1 MAIIFSENGNVT
13 ETIDETPFD
22 QESNLQQL
30 IHDNPNTIPLYE
42 IDSDTR
48 LFIAARE
55 FRTNSGPI
63 DALGF
68 DARGNIY
75 VIETKLQ
82 RNPDKRYV
90 VAQALDYGASLWR
103 HAVNFDAFIASLD
116 EKTYKYF
123 GEKFE
128 DKFASFFGETAD
140 PEYLTNIKSNL
151 AEGVIKF
158 VVLMDILHDNLKDL
172 VLYVNQNS
180 KFDIYAVEL
189 KYYKHKTFE
198 ILIPKIF
205 GAEVKKEV
213 ASVSAS
219 KSHSQAIS
227 AMEYWA
233 DLSNYFSEGSL
244 NKRYGAIQELAKL
257 YEQIAVNIGGGVI
270 YLKVESSSKTITRAN
285 FSDSNNKVFLNIDSD
300 GYITAWRFKKTGNH
314 IDFIDGVLRELVAH
328 KIFDKTDGWLK
339 GYDWYS
345 VGLAKLNTTD
355 RDVDVFLSI
364 NKLQYEQHFK
374 PIG

>member
-1 MAIIFSENGNVT
+1 MAIIISENGKEAETIT
-13 ETIDETPFD
+13 ETPLD
-22 QESNLQQL
+22 QESKLQQL

-55 FRTNSGPI
+55 FWTNSGPI

-68 DARGNIY
+68 DAKGNIY

-82 RNPDKRYV
+82 KNPDKRYV

-103 HAVNFDAFIASLD
+103 HAVNFDVFIASLD
-116 EKTYKYF
+116 EKTTKHF

-128 DKFASFFGETAD
+128 DKFVKFFGETAD

-158 VVLMDILHDNLKDL
+158 VVLMDRLEPNLKDL

-180 KFDIYAVEL
+180 RFDIYAVEL

-205 GAEVKKEV
+205 GAEVKKDVVGQKPRSSSITMDELWASIQTKLPDKEYV
-213 ASVSAS
+213 AVRELIELLLS
-219 KSHSQAIS
+219 KSSSTIMGTTSIGIRFKEIGEKSLVTFYKYGTA
-227 AMEYWA
+227 
-233 DLSNYFSEGSL
+233 SL
-244 NKRYGAIQELAKL
+244 NFGNIPNIEDKNRLKELVSTHLAGLWQQPKFQKENL
-257 YEQIAVNIGGGVI
+257 FTTYPSFSANDMASNNEQ
-270 YLKVESSSKTITRAN
+270 LKV
-285 FSDSNNKVFLNIDSD
+285 VFKDF
-300 GYITAWRFKKTGNH
+300 FKK
-314 IDFIDGVLRELVAH
+314 
-328 KIFDKTDGWLK
+328 
-339 GYDWYS
+339 
-345 VGLAKLNTTD
+345 
-355 RDVDVFLSI
+355 
-364 NKLQYEQHFK
+364 
-374 PIG
+374 